1 MKNELSIAEFKSI
14 KNGGRFLQKKGDK
27 LIPVPTIQELNTIE
41 FLPKRN
47 QVCVKVKPLTV
58 NQCWQGKRFKTP
70 EYKSYE
76 KHLLLLLPKIVIP
89 PGKLKLIAEF
99 GASYLGSDIDNFL
112 KPAIDIMQ
120 KKYWFNDS
128 NIWELEVKKF
138 KVEKGEEYIKF
149 EFISINNK

>member
-1 MKNELSIAEFKSI
+1 MSE
-14 KNGGRFLQKKGDK
+14 
-27 LIPVPTIQELNTIE
+27 IE

-47 QVCVKVKPLTV
+47 QVHVKIKPLTV

-70 EYKSYE
+70 EYKAYE
-76 KHLLLLLPKIVIP
+76 KHLMLLLPKIVIP

-112 KPAIDIMQ
+112 KPCIDIMQ
-120 KKYWFNDS
+120 KKFWFNDS